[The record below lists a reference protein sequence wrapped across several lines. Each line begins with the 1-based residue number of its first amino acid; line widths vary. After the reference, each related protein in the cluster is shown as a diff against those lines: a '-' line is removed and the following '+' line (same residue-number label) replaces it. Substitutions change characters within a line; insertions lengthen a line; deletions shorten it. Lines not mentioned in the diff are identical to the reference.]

1 MQHWPLRLGVRV
13 LNTKSAFVQR
23 YAAFRQQTWD
33 IKLRRIGGFAFRVVN
48 FLCAIHLFSENVG
61 RISLMEGPSML
72 PTFNAEG
79 DIVIEDR
86 FSIKFFPSKIER
98 GELVTLK
105 SPIEPNRVVCKRII
119 GLPGD
124 VVCVDPTGEKAPST
138 EHIII
143 PKGHIWVSGDNAAAS
158 RDSRDYG
165 PVSMSLLQSKIIAKV
180 WPSQQFAIF
189 KSNMTYIG

>member
-1 MQHWPLRLGVRV
+1 MG
-13 LNTKSAFVQR
+13 KM
-23 YAAFRQQTWD
+23 
-33 IKLRRIGGFAFRVVN
+33 K
-48 FLCAIHLFSENVG
+48 
-61 RISLMEGPSML
+61 MEGPSML

-180 WPSQQFAIF
+180 RLYEGVPTLNDAKEIQVWPSQQFAIF